1 MSTLV
6 QKESHQNIVAAYLEE
21 RKERFYVLEINRK
34 YMEKIIKGES
44 NNSDCNQQMN
54 FVADISKV
62 ELGNLSLPQLV
73 FRFQKVQDEK
83 NEIVECRDEADSL
96 NIEEEYEENDEWNF
110 SRWLRSISHCLS
122 SKICDDSI
130 TVSPEVEEKNEE
142 DEDSN
147 RYLKIV
153 QSVFDE
159 ETATRLVKSYL
170 KHLKVGDTACSSILY
185 CAIICKYVISI
196 FIYRFTFFF

>member
-159 ETATRLVKSYL
+159 ETATSLVKSYL
-170 KHLKVGDTACSSILY
+170 KHLKVDDRYYNCTVSLLSANM
-185 CAIICKYVISI
+185 
-196 FIYRFTFFF
+196 